1 MRTPPWFCA
10 ACGKILEWIGSCCN
24 SLYCCEGCR
33 EGQCTCSPYPQI
45 SFSEEERLRDVYR
58 VA

>member
-24 SLYCCEGCR
+24 LLYCCEGCQQ
-33 EGQCTCSPYPQI
+33 GLCTCSPRRHN
-45 SFSEEERLRDVYR
+45 SFSEEERSRDVYR